1 MWDDEMD
8 SISTPA
14 TSSSAW
20 DSYTRTHA
28 SAKPIFHSL
37 LYRLE
42 GLKVTQ
48 GLQRHGISDLV
59 RTISESLHRELS
71 QMASLGAFWSIL
83 IKLSD
88 NVSADRS
95 QKTTTRA
102 G

>member
-28 SAKPIFHSL
+28 SAKPIFHTL

-48 GLQRHGISDLV
+48 GLQRHGISDLFERYQSPCIGNCLKWQV
-59 RTISESLHRELS
+59 WGRF
-71 QMASLGAFWSIL
+71 G
-83 IKLSD
+83 
-88 NVSADRS
+88 VS
-95 QKTTTRA
+95 
-102 G
+102 